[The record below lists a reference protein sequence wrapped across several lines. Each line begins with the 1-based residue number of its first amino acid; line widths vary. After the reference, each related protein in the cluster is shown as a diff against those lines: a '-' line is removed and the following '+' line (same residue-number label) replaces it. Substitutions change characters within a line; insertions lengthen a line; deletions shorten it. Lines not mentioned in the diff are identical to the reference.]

1 MWWYDPDTA
10 NRQECNY
17 VREFRHQATE
27 DILAHLTETTTT
39 PEQYQMA
46 LDALLAL
53 KDELTGRIDAF
64 HRSPLYGR
72 HRCLDQEYSA
82 LRLKIQNTSLLKPAP
97 QLAPEPPPAPREPL
111 TTPAQVVEDLQETIT
126 PRPDET
132 VIGADETEEA
142 SP

>member
-1 MWWYDPDTA
+1 MWWYDPDAA
-10 NRQECNY
+10 NREECKY
-17 VREFRHQATE
+17 VREFRHLATE

-72 HRCLDQEYSA
+72 HRCLDQEFSA
-82 LRLKIQNTSLLKPAP
+82 LRLKIIHTSLLKPVP
-97 QLAPEPPPAPREPL
+97 QPAPEPAPAPPQPHMTLEDVVRAFGGPVQPYDDATYLGTDEDEPD
-111 TTPAQVVEDLQETIT
+111 AW
-126 PRPDET
+126 
-132 VIGADETEEA
+132 
-142 SP
+142 